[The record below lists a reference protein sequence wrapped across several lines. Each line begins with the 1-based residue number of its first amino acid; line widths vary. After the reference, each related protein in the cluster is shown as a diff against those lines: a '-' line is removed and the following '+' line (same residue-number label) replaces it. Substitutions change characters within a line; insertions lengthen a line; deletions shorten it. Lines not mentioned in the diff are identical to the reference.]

1 MKRIPLMKN
10 RRQILSWCLY
20 DFANSSY
27 SAVIAAVVF
36 PVYFVKVIAEDPAS
50 GDLWWGRAISLSM
63 LMVALTSPVLGGIS
77 DYAGMRK
84 RLLVA
89 YSLVCVVSVGLL
101 AFVEGGMVLEA
112 SLLIIVANAAME
124 GALVFYN
131 AYLPDIAPRGHQG
144 RVSGWGFGLG
154 YAGSVLALLMA
165 LILMR
170 NGAVRLSWP
179 MVSVFFLAFSL
190 PAFCFLPSD
199 RPTGSPGRA
208 ALEGLKRTLSLLVE
222 VLRIKRVRRFLIAYW
237 LYKDGVNTIIIF
249 SSIYASVTL
258 GFTGSELVFLYL
270 LVQVSAMAGSV
281 ALSVPTDRWG
291 AKSVVV
297 LSLML
302 WIAVTVC
309 AYLVDDKRSFWGIA
323 TMAGLGLGSVQ
334 AASRALFS
342 GFIPQGKEG
351 EYFGIY
357 AFAGKTSAVI
367 GPALF
372 GMISSAAG
380 SQRPA
385 VLSVLVLFV
394 LGLAVLFSVE
404 AG

>member
-1 MKRIPLMKN
+1 MKN

-27 SAVIAAVVF
+27 SAVITAVIF
-36 PVYFVKVIAEDPAS
+36 PVYFVKVIAEDPAT
-50 GDLWWGRAISLSM
+50 GDLWWGRAVSLSM
-63 LMVALTSPVLGGIS
+63 LVVAVTSPVLGGIS
-77 DYAGMRK
+77 DHAGLRK

-89 YSLVCVVSVGLL
+89 YSLVCVVSVGFL
-101 AFVEGGMVLEA
+101 AFVGEGMVFEA
-112 SLLIIVANAAME
+112 FLLVIVANAAME

-131 AYLPDIAPRGHQG
+131 AYLPDIAPKDQLG

-154 YAGSVLALLMA
+154 YAGSVLALLLA
-165 LILMR
+165 LLLMR
-170 NGAVRLSWP
+170 NGAIRLSWP
-179 MVSVFFLAFSL
+179 MVSVFFLVFSL
-190 PAFCFLPSD
+190 PAFRFLPRD
-199 RPTGSPGRA
+199 RPSGRPGRA
-208 ALEGLKRTLSLLVE
+208 ALVGLKSTLRLLAE
-222 VLRIKRVRRFLIAYW
+222 VLRTRRVRRFLLAYW

-258 GFTGSELVFLYL
+258 GFTGSELVILYL

-297 LSLML
+297 LSLLL
-302 WIAVTVC
+302 WIAVTVS
-309 AYLVDDKRSFWGIA
+309 AYLVDDKGAFWAIA

-342 GFIPQGKEG
+342 GFIPHGKEG

-357 AFAGKTSAVI
+357 ALAGKTSAVI

-394 LGLAVLFSVE
+394 LGLAVLSSVE
-404 AG
+404 TG

>member
-1 MKRIPLMKN
+1 MKN

-27 SAVIAAVVF
+27 SAVITAVIF
-36 PVYFVKVIAEDPAS
+36 PVYFVKVIAEDPAT
-50 GDLWWGRAISLSM
+50 GDLWWGRAVSLSM
-63 LMVALTSPVLGGIS
+63 LVVAVTSPVLGGIS
-77 DYAGMRK
+77 DHAGLRK

-89 YSLVCVVSVGLL
+89 YSLVCVVSVGFL
-101 AFVEGGMVLEA
+101 AFVGEGMVFEA
-112 SLLIIVANAAME
+112 FLLVIVANAAME

-131 AYLPDIAPRGHQG
+131 AYLPDIAPKDQLG

-154 YAGSVLALLMA
+154 YAGSVLALLLA
-165 LILMR
+165 LLLMR
-170 NGAVRLSWP
+170 NGAIRLSWP
-179 MVSVFFLAFSL
+179 MVSVFFLVFSL
-190 PAFCFLPSD
+190 PAFRFLPRD
-199 RPTGSPGRA
+199 RPSGRPGRA
-208 ALEGLKRTLSLLVE
+208 ALVGLKSTLRLLAE
-222 VLRIKRVRRFLIAYW
+222 VLRTRRVRRFLLAYW

-258 GFTGSELVFLYL
+258 GFTGSELVILYL

-281 ALSVPTDRWG
+281 ALSAPTDRWG

-297 LSLML
+297 LSLLL

-309 AYLVDDKRSFWGIA
+309 AYLVDDKGAFWAIA

-342 GFIPQGKEG
+342 GFIPHGKEG

-357 AFAGKTSAVI
+357 ALAGKTSAVI

-394 LGLAVLFSVE
+394 LGLAVLSSVE
-404 AG
+404 TG

>member
-1 MKRIPLMKN
+1 MKN

-27 SAVIAAVVF
+27 SAVITAVIF
-36 PVYFVKVIAEDPAS
+36 PVYFVKVIAEDPAT
-50 GDLWWGRAISLSM
+50 GDLWWGRAVSLSM
-63 LMVALTSPVLGGIS
+63 LVVAVTSPVLGGIS
-77 DYAGMRK
+77 DHAGLRK
-84 RLLVA
+84 RLFVA
-89 YSLVCVVSVGLL
+89 YSLVCVVSVGFL
-101 AFVEGGMVLEA
+101 AFVGEGMVFEA
-112 SLLIIVANAAME
+112 FLLVIVANAAME

-131 AYLPDIAPRGHQG
+131 AYLPDIAPKDQLG

-154 YAGSVLALLMA
+154 YAGSVLALLLA
-165 LILMR
+165 LLLMR
-170 NGAVRLSWP
+170 NGAIRLSWP
-179 MVSVFFLAFSL
+179 MVSVFFLVFSL
-190 PAFCFLPSD
+190 PAFRFLPRD
-199 RPTGSPGRA
+199 RPSGRPGRA
-208 ALEGLKRTLSLLVE
+208 ALVGLKSTLRLLAE
-222 VLRIKRVRRFLIAYW
+222 VLRTRRVRRFLLAYW

-258 GFTGSELVFLYL
+258 GFTGSELVILYL

-281 ALSVPTDRWG
+281 ALSAPTDRWG

-297 LSLML
+297 LSLLL
-302 WIAVTVC
+302 WIAVTVS
-309 AYLVDDKRSFWGIA
+309 AYLVDDKGAFWAIA

-342 GFIPQGKEG
+342 GFIPHGKEG

-357 AFAGKTSAVI
+357 ALAGKTSAVI

-394 LGLAVLFSVE
+394 LGLAVLSSVE
-404 AG
+404 TG

>member
-1 MKRIPLMKN
+1 MKN

-27 SAVIAAVVF
+27 SAVITAVIF
-36 PVYFVKVIAEDPAS
+36 PVYFVKVIAEDPAT
-50 GDLWWGRAISLSM
+50 GDLWWGRAVSLSM
-63 LMVALTSPVLGGIS
+63 LVVAVTSPVLGGIS
-77 DYAGMRK
+77 DHAGLRK

-89 YSLVCVVSVGLL
+89 YSLVCVVSVGFL
-101 AFVEGGMVLEA
+101 AFVGEGMVFEA
-112 SLLIIVANAAME
+112 FLLVIVANAAME

-131 AYLPDIAPRGHQG
+131 AYLPDIAPKDQLG

-154 YAGSVLALLMA
+154 YAGSVLALLLA
-165 LILMR
+165 LLLMR
-170 NGAVRLSWP
+170 NGAIRLSWP
-179 MVSVFFLAFSL
+179 MVSVFFLVFSL
-190 PAFCFLPSD
+190 PAFRFLPRD
-199 RPTGSPGRA
+199 RPSGRPGRA
-208 ALEGLKRTLSLLVE
+208 ALVGLKSTLRLLAE
-222 VLRIKRVRRFLIAYW
+222 VLRTRRVRRFLLAYW

-258 GFTGSELVFLYL
+258 GFTGSELVILYL

-281 ALSVPTDRWG
+281 ALSAPTDRWG

-297 LSLML
+297 LSLLL
-302 WIAVTVC
+302 WIAVTVS
-309 AYLVDDKRSFWGIA
+309 AYLVDDKGAFWAIA

-342 GFIPQGKEG
+342 GFIPHGKEG

-357 AFAGKTSAVI
+357 ALAGKTSAVI

-394 LGLAVLFSVE
+394 LGLAVLSSVE
-404 AG
+404 TG

>member
-1 MKRIPLMKN
+1 MNN

-36 PVYFVKVIAEDPAS
+36 PVYFVKVIAEDPAA

-89 YSLVCVVSVGLL
+89 YSVVCVVSVGLL
-101 AFVEGGMVLEA
+101 AFVDSGMVIEA
-112 SLLIIVANAAME
+112 FFLVVVANAAME

-131 AYLPDIAPRGHQG
+131 AYLPDIAPRDHRG

-165 LILMR
+165 LFFMK
-170 NGAVRLSWP
+170 NGVVRLSWP
-179 MVSVFFLAFSL
+179 MVSVFFLVFSL
-190 PAFCFLPSD
+190 PAFFFLPPD
-199 RPTGSPGRA
+199 RPSGSPGRA
-208 ALEGLKRTLSLLVE
+208 ALEGVKKTMEVLLE
-222 VLRIKRVRRFLIAYW
+222 ALRIKRVRRFLLAYW

-249 SSIYASVTL
+249 SGIYASVTL
-258 GFTGSELVFLYL
+258 GFTGAELVFLYL

-291 AKSVVV
+291 AKNVVV
-297 LSLML
+297 LSLLL

-309 AYLVDDKRSFWGIA
+309 AYLVDDKRFFWGIA

-334 AASRALFS
+334 AASRALFA
-342 GFIPQGKEG
+342 GFIPHGREG
-351 EYFGIY
+351 EYFGVY

-372 GMISSAAG
+372 GLISSAAG

-394 LGLAVLFSVE
+394 LGLAILSSVE